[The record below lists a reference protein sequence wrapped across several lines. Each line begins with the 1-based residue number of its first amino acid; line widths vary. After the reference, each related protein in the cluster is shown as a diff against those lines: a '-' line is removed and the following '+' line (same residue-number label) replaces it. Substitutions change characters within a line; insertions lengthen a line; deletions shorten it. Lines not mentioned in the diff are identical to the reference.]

1 VSVAAP
7 SVRGRPGD
15 ERRLLGQVLLETG
28 LITADGLAAALA
40 AQRLGGGRLGT
51 LLMRGGHIVPA
62 AFHLFLGEHLEA
74 LRPDIVDGL
83 RSGAVAGLL
92 PARLAHHYL
101 MMPAREQDGVL
112 DLAVA
117 TFDRPAVRPAVE
129 AITGLRVEPIIA
141 PPSLLAEAIG
151 WHYPDEVEPGVRF
164 RPAGDNVLVLA
175 DGARGLGAAALES
188 LSAVAPAGEWLRAIV
203 SLAVREGARRI
214 EIEPGEDAVTL
225 VFTEQGWRRTRG
237 ELPGGAYPGV
247 AVLVDGLA
255 RIPARGRVVPR
266 EGRFAVRTGS
276 GQILVSVMALPGHTG
291 RIYRLDLRAERV
303 VGPEAA
309 AIAATEPGLRDAVLE
324 IATRGRGLLGLA
336 ATGPTEW
343 AAALD
348 VVLSVLRDRP
358 GHRAVIGAWDD
369 PGETVLR
376 GAAVTAAGAGDMLV
390 IGTPWRHGFGAAVGA
405 LARERVVLAAVD
417 APDACA
423 AAETIARSTAGT
435 EAARGPAGV
444 LAVRHL
450 ETPCTACRTPYD
462 LGDLLA
468 LLPDASSAPA
478 PAWIAPGCPACR
490 GSGRIEMQRV
500 AEFLPLEAG
509 RLARP
514 GASARRLREETPW
527 RPTLRRA
534 AVRGALAG
542 SIDAREVVRLLVHE
556 PRA

>member
-1 VSVAAP
+1 MTA
-7 SVRGRPGD
+7 RGRPGD
-15 ERRLLGQVLLETG
+15 ERRLLGQVLLEAG
-28 LITADGLAAALA
+28 LITPRGLSTALA
-40 AQRLGGGRLGT
+40 TQRLCGGRLGT

-62 AFHLFLGEHLEA
+62 AFHLFLGEHLDA

-83 RSGAVAGLL
+83 RSGAVSGLL

-117 TFDRPAVRPAVE
+117 TFDRPGVRPAIE
-129 AITGLRVEPIIA
+129 ALTGLVVEPIIV

-151 WHYPDEVEPGVRF
+151 RHYPEEVEPGVRF
-164 RPAGDNVLVLA
+164 RPAGDNLLVLA
-175 DGARGLGAAALES
+175 DGASGLQAAALES
-188 LSAVAPAGEWLRAIV
+188 LTAAAPAGEWLRAIAA
-203 SLAVREGARRI
+203 LATREGARRI
-214 EIEPGEDAVTL
+214 EIEPGGDGVT
-225 VFTEQGWRRTRG
+225 VFFTGPRGRRS
-237 ELPGGAYPGV
+237 EAALPAGAFPGV
-247 AVLVDGLA
+247 AALIDGLA

-266 EGRFAVRTGS
+266 EGRFAVRS
-276 GQILVSVMALPGHTG
+276 GADRLLVSVLALPGLTG
-291 RIYRLDLRAERV
+291 RAYRLDLRTERV
-303 VGPEAA
+303 AGPDAA
-309 AIAATEPGLRDAVLE
+309 AIAGGLDALRSTLE
-324 IATRGRGLLGLA
+324 TLGERRRGLLALA

-348 VVLSVLRDRP
+348 IVFEVLGDRL
-358 GHRAVIGAWDD
+358 GHGAVIGAWDD
-369 PGETVLR
+369 PGEGVSR
-376 GAAVTAAGAGDMLV
+376 GATDTTAPAGGLLV
-390 IGTPWRHGFGAAVGA
+390 IGTPWRNGQGAAIAA
-405 LARERVVLAAVD
+405 LARARVVLAAVD

-423 AAETIARSTAGT
+423 AAETISRSTAGWD
-435 EAARGPAGV
+435 ASDVPAGV

-450 ETPCTACRTPYD
+450 ETACGACRTPYD

-468 LLPDASSAPA
+468 LLPGASSAPA
-478 PAWIAPGCPACR
+478 PAWMAPGCPACR
-490 GSGRIEMQRV
+490 GSGSIEMQRV

-514 GASARRLREETPW
+514 WASARRLREEPPW
-527 RPTLRRA
+527 RPTLRSA